1 MQPLVDGA
9 SAVIKAGLNKFAEN
23 IKKLISKYNDFLDKL
38 EFNIN
43 HSDVVINNTLSKIFG
58 REILIKMP
66 FLDTLRAYFGTF
78 DIRKGELVGGIFDG
92 YHINDSDN
100 EESGIV
106 VYNSGSTSSESNNA
120 VMAIFQ
126 GIVAAIEF
134 DWLNKLLEFFGSGLE
149 ELSKEASIILVT
161 TFNTII
167 DYFKNSLV
175 LDFGISSEGEFLNKA
190 EKATNGGGDLVDGK
204 GIGRGF
210 GGFAAAL
217 KFLID
222 IDSAGEGIYTKTED
236 IILATISLAAS
247 ILLICV
253 PQISFVWG
261 LIITASSDIIPDIIL
276 LLKYGYIAPVRIN
289 KDE

>member
-1 MQPLVDGA
+1 M
-9 SAVIKAGLNKFAEN
+9 
-23 IKKLISKYNDFLDKL
+23 
-38 EFNIN
+38 
-43 HSDVVINNTLSKIFG
+43 
-58 REILIKMP
+58 
-66 FLDTLRAYFGTF
+66 
-78 DIRKGELVGGIFDG
+78 
-92 YHINDSDN
+92 
-100 EESGIV
+100 
-106 VYNSGSTSSESNNA
+106 
-120 VMAIFQ
+120 
-126 GIVAAIEF
+126 
-134 DWLNKLLEFFGSGLE
+134 
-149 ELSKEASIILVT
+149 
-161 TFNTII
+161 
-167 DYFKNSLV
+167 
-175 LDFGISSEGEFLNKA
+175 DFGISGEGEFLNKA

-236 IILATISLAAS
+236 IILATISLVAS